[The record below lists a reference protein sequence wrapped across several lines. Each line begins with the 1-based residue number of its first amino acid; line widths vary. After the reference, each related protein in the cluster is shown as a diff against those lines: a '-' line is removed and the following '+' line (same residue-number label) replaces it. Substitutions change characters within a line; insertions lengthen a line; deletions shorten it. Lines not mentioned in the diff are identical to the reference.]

1 MKKLILYFILF
12 SFIGCINSKI
22 LSEEC
27 VTLHYKTVIKDE
39 TGKLLINDS
48 AGYQMLLFKDSVLCK
63 IGSNVGTIVNGEI
76 KYFSKKYS
84 YLYFQEKSNIG
95 KYIAW
100 NDSSNKVTNVKVD
113 SVFSFYSST
122 LRQNFYKPLQGNNVK
137 LIDSIRSKNELI
149 KKYSFY
155 DSIQNAH
162 GEWHLFFKNKNR
174 KFHFSLSKQL
184 DSVTN
189 MNLYKFRI
197 IVFNSLE
204 NKLNNST
211 IEIGFENCTDAVKI
225 EMMAWKKKFDSLKN
239 IQ

>member
-1 MKKLILYFILF
+1 MRIIVACIIIFIF
-12 SFIGCINSKI
+12 NSCITNAIRDSNCIYTYSKFI
-22 LSEEC
+22 
-27 VTLHYKTVIKDE
+27 IKDK
-39 TGKLLINDS
+39 TGKLLMNDS
-48 AGYQMLLFKDSVLCK
+48 VGYQMLLFKDSVLCR
-63 IGSNVGTIVNGEI
+63 IGTNVGTLINGEI
-76 KYFSKKYS
+76 KNSSKKYS
-84 YLYFQEKSNIG
+84 YLYYQEKSNIG

-100 NDSSNKVTNVKVD
+100 NDSSNKVINVKVD

-122 LRQNFYKPLQGNNVK
+122 LKQNFYKPLQGNNVK

-162 GEWHLFFKNKNR
+162 GEWHLFFTERNK
-174 KFHFSLSKQL
+174 KFPFSLSKQL
-184 DSVTN
+184 DSVTM

-204 NKLNNST
+204 DKINNST
-211 IEIGFENCTDAVKI
+211 IEIGFENCSDAIKI
-225 EMMAWKKKFDSLKN
+225 DMINWKKKFDSLKN